1 MLQRTLMIVKPD
13 AVAAGHTGEI
23 IARVQRAG
31 FRLCGLRWIH
41 MRPRQAEEFYAV
53 HRGQKFYPSLV
64 EFMSSGP
71 CVPMI
76 LEKANAIDDLRA
88 FIGNTDSALA
98 APGTIRKDFGTD
110 KGKNAV
116 HASDSAASAS
126 VEIPFFFETAGT
138 F

>member
-1 MLQRTLMIVKPD
+1 
-13 AVAAGHTGEI
+13 
-23 IARVQRAG
+23 VQRAG
-31 FRLCGLRWIH
+31 FRLCGIRWVH

-53 HRGQKFYPSLV
+53 HRGQTFYPSLV

-88 FIGNTDSALA
+88 FIGATDPARA
-98 APGTIRKDFGTD
+98 AAGTIRKDFGTD

-116 HASDSAASAS
+116 HASDSVASAS
-126 VEIPFFFETAGT
+126 VEIPFFFETAGVV
-138 F
+138 